1 VVRPARTVSQGEAL
15 GQILCLP
22 LGVYAVSRRRKTEVD
37 SREASVRKLLFCALV
52 EEWLG
57 QPYEAVADR
66 LTRSERG
73 RVNRAVAE
81 LRAVGVDDPDEIH
94 RRALIYRVRFPG
106 CPVTPQALTANW
118 TVCSEPPQK
127 LSAPEANGLRW
138 QDVDAALVENE
149 TRRLCKLVEA
159 GKLSGFVQPLD
170 ETEREV
176 IAFWLQLEREYRTGK
191 MIPERVRTLDVLRRW
206 VLARRESVLPVPT
219 EVSQLMRF
227 YRTAFGWR
235 PPAAAAATG
244 LRERGDR

>member
-1 VVRPARTVSQGEAL
+1 MRSGHTVAQGKARRQA
-15 GQILCLP
+15 LCLP
-22 LGVYAVSRRRKTEVD
+22 LGVQTVPRKQKREVD
-37 SREASVRKLLFCALV
+37 PREANVRRLLFCAFV

-94 RRALIYRVRFPG
+94 RRALIYRLRFPE

-118 TVCSEPPQK
+118 TVCGEPPER
-127 LSAPEANGLRW
+127 LAEPETNSLRW
-138 QDVDAALVENE
+138 QNVDPALVESE
-149 TRRLCKLVEA
+149 VRRLLKLVEA
-159 GKLSGFVQPLD
+159 GKLAGFAQSLD
-170 ETEREV
+170 DSEREV
-176 IAFWLQLEREYRTGK
+176 IAFWLQLEREYRAGR
-191 MIPERVRTLDVLRRW
+191 MIPERIRTLDVLRRW
-206 VLARRESVLPVPT
+206 VLARRESVLPVPA
-219 EVSQLMRF
+219 EVLQLMRF

-235 PPAAAAATG
+235 PPSAVAAIG

>member
-1 VVRPARTVSQGEAL
+1 VIRSNWTVSQHNNL
-15 GQILCLP
+15 GQALCLP
-22 LGVYAVSRRRKTEVD
+22 LGVHAVPRKQKKDVD
-37 SREASVRKLLFCALV
+37 SREASVRRLLFCALV

-57 QPYEAVADR
+57 HPYEAVADR

-118 TVCSEPPQK
+118 TVCGEPPEK
-127 LSAPEANGLRW
+127 LAESETNGLRW
-138 QDVDAALVENE
+138 QDVDPAVVENE
-149 TRRLCKLVEA
+149 IRRLFKLADA
-159 GKLSGFVQPLD
+159 GKLAGFAQPLD
-170 ETEREV
+170 DGEREV
-176 IAFWLQLEREYRTGK
+176 IAFWLQLEREYRAGK

-206 VLARRESVLPVPT
+206 VLARRGSVLPVPP

-235 PPAAAAATG
+235 PPTVVEFAG
-244 LRERGDR
+244 RRGRGGQ

>member
-1 VVRPARTVSQGEAL
+1 VRQ
-15 GQILCLP
+15 
-22 LGVYAVSRRRKTEVD
+22 
-37 SREASVRKLLFCALV
+37 LLFCALV

-57 QPYEAVADR
+57 YPYEAVADR

-94 RRALIYRVRFPG
+94 RRALIYRLRFPG

-118 TVCSEPPQK
+118 TVCSEPPEK
-127 LSAPEANGLRW
+127 LVASESSGLRW
-138 QDVDAALVENE
+138 QNVDPSLVENE
-149 TRRLCKLVEA
+149 AKRLLRLVDA
-159 GKLSGFVQPLD
+159 GKLAGFVQPLD
-170 ETEREV
+170 ESEREV
-176 IAFWLQLEREYRTGK
+176 IAFWLQLEREYHTGK
-191 MIPERVRTLDVLRRW
+191 MIPERIRTLDVLRRW
-206 VLARRESVLPVPT
+206 VLARRESVLPVPA

-235 PPAAAAATG
+235 PPSATAATG

>member
-1 VVRPARTVSQGEAL
+1 MRSGHTVSQGNVCR
-15 GQILCLP
+15 QVVCLP
-22 LGVYAVSRRRKTEVD
+22 LGVQTVPRKQKKEVD
-37 SREASVRKLLFCALV
+37 PREASVRRLLFCALV

-57 QPYEAVADR
+57 HPYEVVADR

-118 TVCSEPPQK
+118 TVCSEPPEK
-127 LSAPEANGLRW
+127 LAAPEASGLRW
-138 QDVDAALVENE
+138 QDVDAVLVEAE
-149 TRRLCKLVEA
+149 ARRLCKLVDA
-159 GKLSGFVQPLD
+159 GKLAGFVQPLD
-170 ETEREV
+170 ENEREA
-176 IAFWLQLEREYRTGK
+176 IAFWLQLEREYRAGK
-191 MIPERVRTLDVLRRW
+191 MIPERFRTLDVLRRW
-206 VLARRESVLPVPT
+206 VLARRQSVLPVPP

-227 YRTAFGWR
+227 YRTAYGWR
-235 PPAAAAATG
+235 PSSAFAATG

>member
-1 VVRPARTVSQGEAL
+1 MRSGRTVSRSDICRQV
-15 GQILCLP
+15 LCLP
-22 LGVYAVSRRRKTEVD
+22 LGVQAVPRKQKKD
-37 SREASVRKLLFCALV
+37 ADPREASVRRLLFCALV

-94 RRALIYRVRFPG
+94 RRALIYRLRFPG

-118 TVCSEPPQK
+118 TVCGEPPEK
-127 LSAPEANGLRW
+127 LTEPETNSLRW
-138 QDVDAALVENE
+138 QNVDPALVENE
-149 TRRLCKLVEA
+149 IRRLYKLVDA
-159 GKLSGFVQPLD
+159 GKLAGFSHPLD
-170 ETEREV
+170 EGEREI
-176 IAFWLQLEREYRTGK
+176 IAFWLQLEREYRAGK

-206 VLARRESVLPVPT
+206 VLARRESMLPVPP
-219 EVSQLMRF
+219 EVLQLMRF

-235 PPAAAAATG
+235 PRAAAVATEV
-244 LRERGDR
+244 RERSER

>member
-1 VVRPARTVSQGEAL
+1 VQ
-15 GQILCLP
+15 
-22 LGVYAVSRRRKTEVD
+22 AVPRKQKKEVNP
-37 SREASVRKLLFCALV
+37 REASVRRLLFCALV

-57 QPYEAVADR
+57 HPYEVVADR

-94 RRALIYRVRFPG
+94 RRALIYRLRFPG

-118 TVCSEPPQK
+118 TVCGEPPEK
-127 LSAPEANGLRW
+127 LTEPETNTLRW
-138 QDVDAALVENE
+138 QNVDPVLVENE
-149 TRRLCKLVEA
+149 IRRLLKLVEA
-159 GKLSGFVQPLD
+159 GKLAGFAQPLD
-170 ETEREV
+170 ESEREV
-176 IAFWLQLEREYRTGK
+176 IAFWLHLEREYRAGK

-206 VLARRESVLPVPT
+206 VLARREAVLPVPP

-235 PPAAAAATG
+235 PPVAAAATG
-244 LRERGDR
+244 LRERDDR